1 MRHYGFFRS
10 SASYRLRIGTNL
22 KGLDVEYIPV
32 HLSKGGGEQH
42 LPQYV
47 KLNPQHL
54 VPALEV
60 DGHVLTQSMA
70 ILEYLDETRP
80 EPPILPRDPAGR
92 ARVRALAQV
101 VACDL
106 HPINNLRVLNYLKG
120 PLKVSEDATN
130 EWYRHWV
137 ALGLE
142 AMEALVAGHPA
153 TGTYCHGDTP
163 TLADICLVPQIFN
176 AQRFNCPLDKV
187 PTLMRI
193 HAACQKLDAFDRAR
207 PERQPDAV

>member
-1 MRHYGFFRS
+1 
-10 SASYRLRIGTNL
+10 
-22 KGLDVEYIPV
+22 
-32 HLSKGGGEQH
+32 
-42 LPQYV
+42 
-47 KLNPQHL
+47 
-54 VPALEV
+54 VPTLEV
-60 DGHVLTQSMA
+60 DGHVLTQSTA

-80 EPPILPRDPAGR
+80 VPPIMPRDPAGR

-101 VACDL
+101 VSCDI

-137 ALGLE
+137 KLGLE
-142 AMEALVAGHPA
+142 ALEALLAGHPD
-153 TGTYCHGDTP
+153 TGVYCHGDSP
-163 TLADICLVPQIFN
+163 TIADICLVPQIFN
-176 AQRFNCPLDKV
+176 AQRFNCPLDAY
-187 PTLMRI
+187 PTVMRI

>member
-10 SASYRLRIGTNL
+10 SASYRLRIGFNL
-22 KGLDVEYIPV
+22 KGLTAEYIPV

-42 LPQYV
+42 LPGYV

-54 VPALEV
+54 VPALDI
-60 DGHVLTQSMA
+60 DGHVLTQSLA

-80 EPPILPRDPAGR
+80 EPAILPRDPAGR

-101 VACDL
+101 VACDV
-106 HPINNLRVLNYLKG
+106 HPINNLRILNYLKG
-120 PLKVSEDATN
+120 PLKASEEATN

-137 ALGLE
+137 KLGLE
-142 AMEALVAGHPA
+142 AFEALVAGHPD
-153 TGTYCHGDTP
+153 TGVYCHGDSP

-176 AQRFNCPLDKV
+176 AQRFNCPLDAY
-187 PTLMRI
+187 PTVMRI
-193 HAACQKLDAFDRAR
+193 HAACQTLDAFDRAR
-207 PERQPDAV
+207 PERQPDAA

>member
-10 SASYRLRIGTNL
+10 SASYRLRIGLNL
-22 KGLDVEYIPV
+22 KGLTAEYIPV

-42 LPQYV
+42 LPAYV
-47 KLNPQHL
+47 KINPQHL

-60 DGHVLTQSMA
+60 DDHVLTQSMA

-80 EPPILPRDPAGR
+80 EPPIMPRDPLGR

-101 VACDL
+101 VSCDV
-106 HPINNLRVLNYLKG
+106 HPINNLRILNYLKG

-137 ALGLE
+137 KLGLE
-142 AMEALVAGHPA
+142 AMEALVAGNPD
-153 TGTYCHGDTP
+153 TGVYCHGDTP
-163 TLADICLVPQIFN
+163 TIADICLVPQIFN
-176 AQRFNCPLDKV
+176 AQRFNAPLDAY

-207 PERQPDAV
+207 PERQPDAA

>member
-10 SASYRLRIGTNL
+10 SASYRLRIGANL
-22 KGLDVEYIPV
+22 KGLSVDYTPV

-42 LPQYV
+42 LPAYV
-47 KLNPQHL
+47 KINPQHL

-60 DGHVLTQSMA
+60 DGQVLTQSMA

-80 EPPILPRDPAGR
+80 NPPILPRDPAGR

-101 VACDL
+101 VACDI

-142 AMEALVAGHPA
+142 ALEALVAGHPD
-153 TGTYCHGDTP
+153 TGVYCHGDKP

-176 AQRFNCPLDKV
+176 AQRFNCALDAY
-187 PTLMRI
+187 PTVMRI

-207 PERQPDAV
+207 PERQPDGA

>member
-42 LPQYV
+42 LPDYV
-47 KLNPQHL
+47 KKNPQHL
-54 VPALEV
+54 VPTFEV

-80 EPPILPRDPAGR
+80 EPPIMPRDPAGR

-101 VACDL
+101 VSCDI
-106 HPINNLRVLNYLKG
+106 HPVNNLRILNYLKG

-137 ALGLE
+137 KLGLE
-142 AMEALVAGHPA
+142 ALEALLAGHPD
-153 TGTYCHGDTP
+153 TGVYCHGDAP
-163 TLADICLVPQIFN
+163 TIADICLVPQIFN
-176 AQRFNCPLDKV
+176 AQRFNCPLDAY
-187 PTLMRI
+187 PTVMRI